1 MMKDLLARL
10 VAVPTVNPGGDERR
24 LAELCLAELRRYAP
38 DDTGLDTVGDKA
50 FVWARYGEP
59 TLGVNV
65 HLDTVP
71 VNAGWTGDPFALRE
85 DGGRL
90 YGLGAADT
98 KGAIAAVLTALAEER
113 PRDTLILFSGDE
125 ELTGTCVR
133 AFLPRIGEL
142 RRMIV
147 CEPTSCRAG
156 TRHRGIVTLEAHL
169 AGEGGHSSRADIQ
182 PAPLAELARVAV
194 AWHAWGAA
202 RRDAGPEGFRGM
214 CFNVAKLDGGVAFNV
229 IPDAGMLTVS
239 FRPPPGADAPALVA
253 ELTDLARRT
262 VAGVDITV
270 RLLNAPF
277 ATRDVAGF
285 RALLGAAA
293 EAPVDLGFWTEAAI
307 WSAAGVDA
315 VVFGPGDI
323 AQAHAPDEWVPAADL
338 ARAAATFKA
347 AFRSTCGPG

>member
-1 MMKDLLARL
+1 MKDLLARL

-24 LAELCLAELRRYAP
+24 LGELCLAELRRHAP
-38 DDTGLDTVGDKA
+38 DDSGLESVGDHA

-71 VNAGWTGDPFALRE
+71 VNAGWTRDPFTLRE
-85 DGGRL
+85 EGDRL
-90 YGLGAADT
+90 YGLGTADT

-113 PRDTLILFSGDE
+113 PADTLILFSGDE
-125 ELTGTCVR
+125 ELGGSCVR
-133 AFLPRIGEL
+133 AFAPRIGKL
-142 RRMIV
+142 QRIIV

-169 AGEGGHSSRADIQ
+169 RGEGGHSSRADIQ
-182 PAPLAELARVAV
+182 PAPVAELARVAV
-194 AWHAWGAA
+194 AWHGWGVA
-202 RRDAGPEGFRGM
+202 RRDDGPEGFRGM

-229 IPDAGMLTVS
+229 IPDAAMLTVS

-253 ELTDLARRT
+253 ELTELATRT
-262 VAGVDITV
+262 VPGVDIHI
-270 RLLNAPF
+270 RLLNASF
-277 ATRDVAGF
+277 ATRDLAGF
-285 RALLGAAA
+285 RPLLGVAAD
-293 EAPVDLGFWTEAAI
+293 APVDLGFWTEAAI

-323 AQAHAPDEWVPAADL
+323 ARAHAPDEWVPAGDVT
-338 ARAAATFKA
+338 AAAAAFAA
-347 AFRSTCGPG
+347 AFRRTRGAG

>member
-1 MMKDLLARL
+1 MKDLLARL

-24 LAELCLAELRRYAP
+24 LADLLHDELRRRDP
-38 DDTGLDTVGDKA
+38 DDSGVETVGDKA
-50 FVWARYGEP
+50 FVWARYGDP
-59 TLGVNV
+59 KLGVNV

-85 DGGRL
+85 EGERL

-113 PRDTLILFSGDE
+113 PADTLILFSGDE

-133 AFLPRIGEL
+133 AFLPRIGRLE
-142 RRMIV
+142 RMIV

-169 AGEGGHSSRADIQ
+169 RGEGGHSSRADIQ
-182 PAPLAELARVAV
+182 PAPLAELARMAV

-202 RRDAGPEGFRGM
+202 RRDEGPEGFRGM

-239 FRPPPGADAPALVA
+239 FRPPPGADARALVD
-253 ELTDLARRT
+253 ELTALAART
-262 VAGVDITV
+262 VPGGDIQV
-270 RLLNAPF
+270 RLFNAPF
-277 ATRDVAGF
+277 ATRDLAAF
-285 RALLGAAA
+285 RPYLGAAVD
-293 EAPVDLGFWTEAAI
+293 APVDLGFWTEAAI

-323 AQAHAPDEWVPAADL
+323 GRAHAPDEWVPAGDL
-338 ARAAATFKA
+338 ASAAATFAA
-347 AFRSTCGPG
+347 AFRRTRGAG